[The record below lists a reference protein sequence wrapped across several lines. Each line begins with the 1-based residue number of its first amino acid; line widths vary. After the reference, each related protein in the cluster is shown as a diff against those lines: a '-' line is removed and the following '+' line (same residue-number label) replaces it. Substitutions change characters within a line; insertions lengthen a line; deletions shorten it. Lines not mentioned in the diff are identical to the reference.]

1 MPAENLTQTFID
13 NITCDTNKS
22 KVDYFDTKMRGLLLK
37 VLASGKKSFYL
48 RYKDT
53 RGQMVEKKLVDSDAT
68 VVKLAEARSLAQSLL
83 SKIAMGEDPFAKKAD
98 LKKVPTVYD
107 FITNSYLPYV
117 KTYKR
122 SWETDVSLIKNH
134 IMPNFGK
141 QYMDEVS
148 KRDII
153 QFISR
158 HTLTHKPG
166 SVNRVIIMLRY
177 IFNLSIRWETAGITK
192 NPTSGISLL
201 EENNKNERY
210 LTGDEANKLIV
221 ALQSLQNKMLQYIVP
236 MLILTGA
243 RKNEVLTAKWEDF
256 NFEQKIW
263 RIPTSK
269 SGKARHVP
277 ISDGVLYLLS
287 TVPRQEGCDYVFANP
302 KTLLPYVSV
311 FNSWNTA
318 RTSVGLSDVRMH
330 DLRHSFASFL
340 VNSGRSIYEVQRILG
355 HTQIKTTQRYAHLSQ
370 DSLLAAANEVSKA
383 VPILMTMP
391 NKVVDVP
398 LLQIA

>member
-1 MPAENLTQTFID
+1 
-13 NITCDTNKS
+13 
-22 KVDYFDTKMRGLLLK
+22 
-37 VLASGKKSFYL
+37 
-48 RYKDT
+48 
-53 RGQMVEKKLVDSDAT
+53 
-68 VVKLAEARSLAQSLL
+68 
-83 SKIAMGEDPFAKKAD
+83 
-98 LKKVPTVYD
+98 
-107 FITNSYLPYV
+107 
-117 KTYKR
+117 
-122 SWETDVSLIKNH
+122 
-134 IMPNFGK
+134 
-141 QYMDEVS
+141 MDEVS
-148 KRDII
+148 KKDVI
-153 QFISR
+153 QFISK
-158 HTLTHKPG
+158 HSETHKPG
-166 SVNRVIIMLRY
+166 SVNRVIILIRY
-177 IFNLSIRWETAGITK
+177 IFNLAIKWETTGIAKNPTAGI
-192 NPTSGISLL
+192 PLL
-201 EENNKNERY
+201 EENNKLERY

-221 ALQSLQNKMLQYIVP
+221 ALQKSENKMLKYIVP

-287 TVPRQEGCDYVFANP
+287 GVPRQEGCDYVFANP
-302 KTLLPYVSV
+302 KTLLPYVSI

-355 HTQIKTTQRYAHLSQ
+355 YTQIKTTQRYAHLSQ

-383 VPILMTMP
+383 VPILMAMP

-398 LLQIA
+398 LLQVA